1 MAGYLFQCRLALL
14 RGLQLVKKKPN
25 GHISIEKFDD
35 VAFEDDDF
43 AKCLIQAKHSI
54 NPKSLDDK
62 SVDLWKSLK
71 VWMDQLA
78 EGIITFS
85 STRFILITTAIAA
98 DGSAASYLRVG
109 ATKEDRKKALTSL
122 RIAAEESQNS
132 TTKAARD
139 AFLELSDEQAETLLS
154 QIEVIDGHSNLV
166 DVTSEIEGELVL
178 VAPANPELA
187 ASNLEGWWLNEIGKR
202 LVKEGSASI
211 PLQHI
216 IIKANEI
223 GKSISG
229 ELLPIDDPGDLG
241 VKDYSDDDE
250 DQIFVR
256 QMRVVGMPDRIVQ
269 RGVED
274 FYRASAQRS
283 KWARENLLLDE
294 ELGKYDAGLED
305 RWGRKFDA
313 ALMESAPSSS
323 EDKLVCGQKV
333 CLWAS
338 QQSFPLRNVVESWIT
353 AGSFH
358 GLSDRLK
365 IGWHPD
371 FQSIFEKDDANGGS

>member
-35 VAFEDDDF
+35 VAFEDDDY

-54 NPKSLDDK
+54 KPKSLDDK

-71 VWMDQLA
+71 VWMDQFA
-78 EGIITFS
+78 DGVITFS
-85 STRFILITTAIAA
+85 STRFILITTASAS
-98 DGSAASYLRVG
+98 DGSAAYYLRVG
-109 ATKEDRKKALTSL
+109 ATKDDRKKALMAL
-122 RIAAEESQNS
+122 RSAANESQNE

-139 AFLELSDEQAETLLS
+139 AFLKLSDEQAETLLA
-154 QIEVIDGHSNLV
+154 QVEVLDEHSNLA
-166 DVTSEIEGELVL
+166 DVMSEIEGELVL

-187 ASNLEGWWLNEIGKR
+187 ASNLEGWWLNVIGKC
-202 LVKEGSASI
+202 LVKKSSAAI

-229 ELLPIDDPGDLG
+229 ETLLIDHPSDLG
-241 VKDYSDDDE
+241 VKDYSHEDE
-250 DQIFVR
+250 DQTFVR
-256 QMRVVGMPDRIVQ
+256 QMRLVGLPDQIVR

-294 ELGKYDAGLED
+294 DLSNYDAGLED

-313 ALMESAPSSS
+313 EVTVSAPDSDA
-323 EDKLVCGQKV
+323 DKQACGQKV

-338 QQSFPLRNVVESWIT
+338 QQSFPLRNVVEAWIT
-353 AGSFH
+353 SGSFH
-358 GLSDRLK
+358 GLSDRLRV
-365 IGWHPD
+365 GWHPD
-371 FQSIFEKDDANGGS
+371 FQTIFKGDQGNGGS

>member
-78 EGIITFS
+78 EGVITFS
-85 STRFILITTAIAA
+85 STRFVLITTASAA
-98 DGSAASYLRVG
+98 DGSVASYLRVG
-109 ATKEDRKKALTSL
+109 ATKEDRKKALMAL
-122 RIAAEESQNS
+122 RGAAKESKNE
-132 TTKAARD
+132 TTKAARE
-139 AFLELSDEQAETLLS
+139 AFLKLSDEQVATLLA
-154 QIEVIDGHSNLV
+154 QVEVIDGHSNLA
-166 DVTSEIEGELVL
+166 DVISEIEGELVL

-187 ASNLEGWWLNEIGKR
+187 ASNLEGWWLNVIGKC
-202 LVKEGSASI
+202 LIKESSASI

-216 IIKANEI
+216 IMKANEI

-229 ELLPIDDPGDLG
+229 ETLPIDDPSDLG

-250 DQIFVR
+250 GQTFVR

-313 ALMESAPSSS
+313 EVMVSAPSSNV
-323 EDKLVCGQKV
+323 DKQACGQKV

-338 QQSFPLRNVVESWIT
+338 QQSFPLRNVVETWIT

-371 FQSIFEKDDANGGS
+371 FQSIFEKDEANGGS